1 MVYVHPNKEEFLEEC
16 PNFNVLAKKTV
27 LETKNKD
34 QKIKYLARDGLTA
47 PTKDI
52 RNRFFR
58 KDFNVDKKEIR
69 EVEKEMINILKEMR
83 DKPEDSKKN
92 PSMKSND

>member
-1 MVYVHPNKEEFLEEC
+1 MVYVHPNKEEFLEDC
-16 PNFNVLAKKTV
+16 PNFNIIAKKDILLTRNNDEKV
-27 LETKNKD
+27 
-34 QKIKYLARDGLTA
+34 KYLARDGLTP

-58 KDFNVDKKEIR
+58 KEFPVVPKEIR
-69 EVEKEMINILKEMR
+69 EVEKEMINILKDMR

-92 PSMKSND
+92 MSLRSG